1 MAQQSP
7 TRRNTPPADGNAVE
21 RNEGR
26 RVVFYI
32 VMAIVII
39 LVVGFLAGVLD
50 NLVRSS
56 VTSNPFLDNS
66 RDILTVIASSSPW
79 IALFVIL
86 CTSWIFIADN
96 LFVRWNRALGN
107 PDEKDKGVIY
117 EIVHDNNA
125 AAALILMVPM
135 LIIALGL
142 IYVALLNLPY
152 NLPYDLPATG
162 TPKP

>member
-7 TRRNTPPADGNAVE
+7 TRRNTQPPVDSAAE
-21 RNEGR
+21 RGEGR
-26 RVVFYI
+26 RVVLYI
-32 VMAIVII
+32 VIAVIVI
-39 LVVGFLAGVLD
+39 LVVGFLAGLLD
-50 NLVRSS
+50 NLVRTG
-56 VTSNPFLDNS
+56 VTSNPFLDNA

-86 CTSWIFIADN
+86 CTSWIFIADA
-96 LFVRWNRALGN
+96 LFVRWNRALGETQGN
-107 PDEKDKGVIY
+107 DKGVIY

-125 AAALILMVPM
+125 AAALILLVPM

-152 NLPYDLPATG
+152 NLPV
-162 TPKP
+162 TPTK